1 MVLMA
6 ALISFLFISVSFH
19 SFNSHKLSRF
29 DYRHLVSRTPPRKT
43 PRRRMASPRCPQ
55 ALRLPR
61 STTCWRD
68 HIRGRPPWRK
78 RSRLRKPR
86 KKIIR
91 IFLPKRICFEV
102 LFNLNRHGFP
112 CGTLTESIWEW
123 ISARRRLSLSLI
135 GPHCRHSSPGIMRFM
150 NASNNG
156 TVKAVSP

>member
-1 MVLMA
+1 MSTIDSNNTHRLCSTLHRI
-6 ALISFLFISVSFH
+6 ALFCGALCSAMPG
-19 SFNSHKLSRF
+19 KLDPLPVTS
-29 DYRHLVSRTPPRKT
+29 
-43 PRRRMASPRCPQ
+43 
-55 ALRLPR
+55 LRLPR
-61 STTCWRD
+61 STPCHGD
-68 HIRGRPPWRK
+68 HLRGRPSWRK
-78 RSRLRKPR
+78 RARLRKPR
-86 KKIIR
+86 EKIIR

-150 NASNNG
+150 NASNKG